1 MGVAHRP
8 PLINA
13 GVHNNTDNG
22 TYGRNNNRARTITE
36 DSDRTISDVSR
47 FRETPVNRKNAEVG
61 SGEGKK
67 TLPFLFFS
75 FPFSF
80 PRAISHI
87 YARFRVNKKDK
98 HERRI
103 SRVRVIFTSGAE
115 RLRREAR
122 RGGRRRAGFRS
133 RPEYRIVSGAL
144 MKSLSHDAAGGG
156 TFYYYLIASRY

>member
-1 MGVAHRP
+1 MQVYTTIP
-8 PLINA
+8 IMVP
-13 GVHNNTDNG
+13 TDVI
-22 TYGRNNNRARTITE
+22 ITE
-36 DSDRTISDVSR
+36 LARSPRIAIERYPTSR
-47 FRETPVNRKNAEVG
+47 DFEKHLLIVKTRRWEVVKG
-61 SGEGKK
+61 RR
-67 TLPFLFFS
+67 LFLFFS
-75 FPFSF
+75 FLFSF

-103 SRVRVIFTSGAE
+103 SRVRVIFTSGGE

-122 RGGRRRAGFRS
+122 RGGRRGAGFRS

>member
-1 MGVAHRP
+1 MQVYTTIP
-8 PLINA
+8 IMVP
-13 GVHNNTDNG
+13 TDVI
-22 TYGRNNNRARTITE
+22 ITE
-36 DSDRTISDVSR
+36 LARSPRIAIERYPTSR
-47 FRETPVNRKNAEVG
+47 DFEKHLLIVKTRRWEVVKG
-61 SGEGKK
+61 RR
-67 TLPFLFFS
+67 LFLFFS
-75 FPFSF
+75 FLFSF

-103 SRVRVIFTSGAE
+103 SRVRVIFTSGGE
-115 RLRREAR
+115 RGREAR
-122 RGGRRRAGFRS
+122 RGGRRGAGFRS